1 MAKKSRAPI
10 VLAGLGLAMAV
21 TGIVDEYFHLIEV
34 EGTVEYIMFGL
45 LFIAIAAIIMLREA
59 NK

>member
-1 MAKKSRAPI
+1 MAKQRKAPL
-10 VLAGLGLAMAV
+10 VLAALGLAMAI
-21 TGIVDEYFHLIEV
+21 TGIVSEYFHLMEL

-45 LFIAIAAIIMLREA
+45 LFIAIAAIIMLRAA

>member
-1 MAKKSRAPI
+1 MAKQRRAPL
-10 VLAGLGLAMAV
+10 VLAALGLAMAI
-21 TGIVDEYFHLIEV
+21 TGIVDEYFHLIEM